1 MLGRFAW
8 LVKCMIEMATEPL
21 DIIYQDQW
29 LVAINKPPGLLVHRS
44 LIDKHVTRFALQEV
58 RNQLGQHVYPVHRLD
73 KPTSGVLVFALS
85 PVAAANIQAQFE
97 QGQVIKEYLLVC
109 RGHTA
114 QSAIIDYPL
123 IPKDD
128 FKKRNKEIRTPK
140 AAQSAITRFE
150 RLATLTI
157 DEPVDRYPSGRYS
170 LIKAMPVT
178 GRKHQIRRHFKH
190 ISHPLIGCPK
200 YGKSAHNRFFAERL
214 QCNRLLLHCHW
225 MTFVHPEKNDD
236 ICIAAQLSGSFAQLI
251 NAQNWVW
258 DATGICL
265 TVRDNEWIS

>member
-1 MLGRFAW
+1 MLIGFDYLGRSMSETAAE
-8 LVKCMIEMATEPL
+8 LL

-44 LIDKHVTRFALQEV
+44 LIDKHETRFALQEV

-85 PVAAANIQAQFE
+85 PEVAANLQAQFE
-97 QGQVIKEYLLVC
+97 HAQVVKEYLLVC

-114 QSAIIDYPL
+114 RSAIIDHPL

-128 FKKRNKEIRTPK
+128 FKKRNKEKRAPK

-157 DEPVDRYPSGRYS
+157 DEPVDRYPSSRYS
-170 LIKAMPVT
+170 LVKAMPVT

-200 YGKSAHNRFFAERL
+200 YGKSVHNRFFAERL
-214 QCNRLLLHCHW
+214 QCNRLLLHCQR
-225 MTFVHPEKNDD
+225 MTIAHPETNDN
-236 ICIAAQLSGSFAQLI
+236 ICITTRLSGGFAQLI
-251 NAQNWVW
+251 SAQNWLW
-258 DATGICL
+258 DAAEANRQCHP
-265 TVRDNEWIS
+265 